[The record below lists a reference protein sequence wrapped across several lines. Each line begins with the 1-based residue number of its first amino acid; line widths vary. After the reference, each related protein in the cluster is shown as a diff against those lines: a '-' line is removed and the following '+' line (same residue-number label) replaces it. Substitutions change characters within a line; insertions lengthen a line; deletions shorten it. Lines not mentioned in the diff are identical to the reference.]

1 MEVHDEHAFPRFAAA
16 GDAALVVELGREV
29 FRELNERVRDF
40 DAALRAA
47 DLPEVVATIPTYTSV
62 LIYYDPG
69 LVRFAELVEKLQNLL
84 LVGRSE
90 QSSRRRWTLPV
101 CYGGEI
107 GFDLETLSQQ
117 VHLPAADI
125 VKMHAST
132 EYMVYMIGFS
142 PGFAY
147 LGELPAPL
155 AVARKSTILPEIPP
169 GTIQVGG
176 VQTAISSMPM
186 PTGWY
191 IVGRTPAKLYDSR
204 RQRPFLLEAGDYVRF
219 LPIPED
225 QFHTMTEAADRGE
238 YVPKSSMA

>member
-1 MEVHDEHAFPRFAAA
+1 MEVHDEQEFPRFAAA
-16 GDAALVVELGREV
+16 GDAALVLELGCEV
-29 FRELNERVRDF
+29 SRLLNERVRDL
-40 DAALRAA
+40 DAALRSSA
-47 DLPEVVATIPTYTSV
+47 LPEVIATIPSYTSM

-69 LVRFAELVEKLQNLL
+69 LVRFDELVEKLRK
-84 LVGRSE
+84 LVSVVRSGKW
-90 QSSRRRWTLPV
+90 SRRRWTLPV

-117 VHLPAADI
+117 VHLPAAEI
-125 VKMHAST
+125 IKMHASP

-155 AVARKSTILPEIPP
+155 AVARKSAILPEIPP

-204 RQRPFLLEAGDYVRF
+204 QQRPFLLEAGDYVRF

-238 YVPKSSMA
+238 YVPESSMV